1 MDIDGLGSKT
11 IDQMVD
17 KGIIKSIKDLYL
29 LKKESFVELD
39 GFAEKSINNLLSSIN
54 KSKNIRFW

>member
-39 GFAEKSINNLLSSIN
+39 GFAEKSINNLLRFQR
-54 KSKNIRFW
+54 SKTELGTS